1 MDIRSALS
9 ELLVIERSLVI
20 TDPVNMSV
28 KRVWNYS
35 PPVSVAL
42 PDVPAFTNAWTMQDY
57 TRPTFLVGSQAGA
70 GSSRNQQYAIHMQF
84 YAGLVSAEADR
95 LADIATAFHVAF
107 MDALDAA
114 GNLNGTVMG
123 AVPRGGDPTLGLLER
138 GGKPYV
144 GLDLYLDVL
153 LYD

>member
-1 MDIRSALS
+1 MDIRSALQQ
-9 ELLVIERSLVI
+9 LLVVQRALVI

-57 TRPTFLVGSQAGA
+57 SRPTLQSGSQSGI
-70 GSSRNQQYAIHMQF
+70 GVSRDQQYAIHMQF
-84 YAGLVSAEADR
+84 YAGLAAPEADK

-107 MDALDAA
+107 MDDLDAA
-114 GNLNGTVMG
+114 GDLSGTVMR
-123 AVPRGGDPTLGLLER
+123 ATPRGGDPTLAILER
-138 GGKPYV
+138 GGKSYI